1 MNRIVKTL
9 LSITLSL
16 GLITFHIPPASAVI
30 QNITV
35 VDSTGEPVRSTTV
48 TIVFPPGITNEQGE
62 SEEERDTDPAGLLIF
77 DFPGDGEYMIKYP
90 GGHMTYVVRGG
101 IPTYIKVG
109 GTLIGLACALLID
122 LGSSW
127 QLAFSGGAALL
138 GFSASVLIGGIFGAY
153 PALQAANI
161 SPVASLHG

>member
-1 MNRIVKTL
+1 MNRIVRTL
-9 LSITLSL
+9 LSVTLSL
-16 GLITFHIPPASAVI
+16 GLISFYVPPASAVI

-109 GTLIGLACALLID
+109 GTLIGLGALWYAVDDDDSNGGGDVPATLP
-122 LGSSW
+122 
-127 QLAFSGGAALL
+127 SGL
-138 GFSASVLIGGIFGAY
+138 
-153 PALQAANI
+153 
-161 SPVASLHG
+161 SPVP